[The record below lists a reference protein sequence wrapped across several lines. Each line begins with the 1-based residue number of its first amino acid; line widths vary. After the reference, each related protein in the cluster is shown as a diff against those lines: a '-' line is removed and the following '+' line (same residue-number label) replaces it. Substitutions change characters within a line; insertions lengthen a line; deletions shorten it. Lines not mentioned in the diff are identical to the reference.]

1 MIKIR
6 RARINDVE
14 SLADLLI
21 SFHKYF
27 QGLDHESH
35 RIMRA
40 KITDEI
46 TRLSFA
52 GRPLLYIFVAESDG
66 HVAGAVSFYNG
77 WTTDAS
83 TMYHIPYLFLR
94 PEFRGGR
101 IAFAL
106 LRHVRDLARKTNVK
120 RICFSVYGKNAP
132 ARKLYEHIGAKYWA
146 TAEDEHFMF
155 YDV

>member
-27 QGLDHESH
+27 QELDHES
-35 RIMRA
+35 RPVMRA
-40 KITDEI
+40 KVIDEI
-46 TRLSFA
+46 PRLGFA

-66 HVAGAVSFYNG
+66 QIAGAVSFYNG

-83 TMYHIPYLFLR
+83 TMYHIPYLFMR

-101 IAFAL
+101 TVFAL
-106 LRHVRDLARKTNVK
+106 LWHVRDLARKTNVK
-120 RICFSVYGKNAP
+120 RICFSVYGKNTP
-132 ARKLYEHIGAKYWA
+132 VRKLYEHIGAKYWDI
-146 TAEDEHFMF
+146 AEDEHFMF